1 MAQPVAPEAI
11 EVVPCIYFSLHLLHS
26 WNDNLTP
33 SSAFQLMD
41 ILPMI
46 RLKRPLDRQRR
57 LLSFLLSFL
66 VITWGDVRAQRP
78 DSLKQH
84 LADLLVLHQEHVLSD
99 TAYLKSVDSAAGL
112 LVHDDSLVSLLSTYR
127 QIAFGNKA
135 LGAYRGSYYA
145 DLAFFYYNKNNYGS
159 AIYYSEK
166 NNEEKVKAGIF
177 EKNGIPRSELFA
189 ITVYYNNKDYDR
201 VFSQYDT
208 IRPVLERMPAEI
220 SSGKVSASQAYIVF
234 GILNSVV
241 YAACKTK
248 DTVRANAGILLCEK
262 MLEGIRKQP
271 EKYKDLMV
279 VYNYIYH
286 TLCYFREK
294 YLDHFGPAQDLLQQA
309 IREVQSPSF
318 PPNYQPA
325 YTEELY
331 TEVFDFY
338 FDHDRKDSAQHYL
351 DLVRVLHDNLV
362 KFSNL
367 EQSWLL
373 ESNSKLLAGNGHF
386 EAAYKELKKVYQ
398 MKDSSFYAVSADKD
412 NNLYALAKEE
422 NTHNELIRSEEEK
435 RRAERFNNLFFF
447 IFALLMTG
455 SVAAF
460 LIYRSRQQQR
470 LLNLRLNLA
479 RNFHDEIGPMLLYA
493 NTLAKKQAETNSS
506 PMVEELKTQILRV
519 MEAVRGIS
527 HDLKS
532 SEMSTVQT
540 FYKDVCQLLEKIRA
554 STEIDFTAKMNNGG
568 RVVSHVQ
575 YTNLRKIVDELITN
589 SIKHAECSFITI
601 EIKTMERHL
610 RVSYSDNGRGM
621 SPGQQAAG
629 IGLQNI
635 QERVQL
641 LNGDFQ
647 LHNAWPEGYSI
658 DISIPLL

>member
-1 MAQPVAPEAI
+1 
-11 EVVPCIYFSLHLLHS
+11 
-26 WNDNLTP
+26 
-33 SSAFQLMD
+33 
-41 ILPMI
+41 MI
-46 RLKRPLDRQRR
+46 RSKWPLDLQRQ
-57 LLSFLLSFL
+57 LLPFLLSFL
-66 VITWGDVRAQRP
+66 VIAGGDVCAQRP

-84 LADLLVLHQEHVLSD
+84 LTRLLVLHQGHILSD
-99 TAYLKSVDSAAGL
+99 TAYLKAVDSAASL

-127 QIAFGNKA
+127 QIAFGNPE
-135 LGAYRGSYYA
+135 LSAYRGNYYA
-145 DLAFFYYNKNNYGS
+145 NLAFFYYNKNKYGS

-166 NNEEKVKAGIF
+166 NNEERIKAGIF

-208 IRPVLERMPAEI
+208 LRPVLEKLPAAI
-220 SSGKVSASQAYIVF
+220 PSGKVSPAQAYIAF

-241 YAACKTK
+241 FAAYKTK
-248 DTVRANAGILLCEK
+248 DTVRANEGILIGEK
-262 MLEGIRKQP
+262 MLEAIQRQP
-271 EKYKDLMV
+271 EKYKELIT
-279 VYNYIYH
+279 VYHYIYH
-286 TLCYFREK
+286 TLCYSREK
-294 YLDHFGPAQDLLQQA
+294 YLGHFEKAQDFLQQA
-309 IREVQSPSF
+309 IREVRSTSF

-338 FDHDRKDSAQHYL
+338 FDNNRKDSARHYL
-351 DLVRVLHDNLV
+351 DLVRILNDSLV

-367 EQSWLL
+367 EPSWLP
-373 ESNSKLLAGNGHF
+373 ESNSKLLASNGQF
-386 EAAYKELKKVYQ
+386 EAAYNELRKVYR
-398 MKDSSFYAVSADKD
+398 MKDSSFYSVSADKD

-422 NTHNELIRSEEEK
+422 NTHNELLRVEGEK
-435 RRAERFNNLFFF
+435 RQTERFSNWFFF
-447 IFALLMTG
+447 IFALLMIG
-455 SVAAF
+455 SVAVF

-493 NTLAKKQAETNSS
+493 NTLAKKEAETNPS
-506 PMVEELKTQILRV
+506 PMVEELKIQILRI

-532 SEMSTVQT
+532 NEMSTVQS
-540 FYKDVCQLLEKIRA
+540 FYKDVCTLLEKIRS
-554 STEIDFTAKMNNGG
+554 STEIDFTAKVNNGS
-568 RVVSHVQ
+568 RVLSHVQ

-601 EIKTMERHL
+601 DIKTTERHL
-610 RVSYSDNGRGM
+610 RVNYSDNGKGM

-635 QERVQL
+635 QERVESM
-641 LNGDFQ
+641 NGDFQ
-647 LHNAWPEGYSI
+647 LNNAWPEGYSI
-658 DISIPLL
+658 DISIRLL